1 MLDTPNQIEFFRLL
15 TLRQMLKLEL
25 LGMKRSGKSA
35 YSIIKQET
43 GLKGSRQ
50 SVYEQFSKLLGKDWY
65 ADRWV
70 PRDWS
75 DSMAGMEVPV
85 R

>member
-1 MLDTPNQIEFFRLL
+1 MPMLDTHNQIEFFRLL

-25 LGMKRSGKSA
+25 LGMKRSGRSA

-50 SVYEQFSKLLGKDWY
+50 SVYEQFSQLLGKD
-65 ADRWV
+65 
-70 PRDWS
+70 
-75 DSMAGMEVPV
+75 
-85 R
+85 